1 MKLLPLSA
9 FAAITGSRACL
20 KNHSRTPHFAG
31 DFAESLFKH
40 TLIIAQNFQIA
51 GLCFHAPQCILYRAV
66 PQVSLEVHEETV
78 FPGFSRNRPG
88 LDLGHIQT
96 IIDHMG
102 KYIVKS
108 SACMTCLE
116 AYTNPGAVVLINR
129 FLCQNNKSGHIAV
142 IFADILCQ
150 NLQIIN
156 LSGSPAGNCGVSL
169 IPICADLFWPLR
181 RCWLRL
187 WFSNLY
193 ALPDI
198 PYTGRAPRGWE
209 YTPAISESS
218 ASCRPSSTCSTFRI
232 CSPTI
237 NRLYSVKRS

>member
-1 MKLLPLSA
+1 MKLPPLSA
-9 FAAITGSRACL
+9 FAAII
-20 KNHSRTPHFAG
+20 
-31 DFAESLFKH
+31 
-40 TLIIAQNFQIA
+40 LIIAQNFQIA
-51 GLCFHAPQCILYRAV
+51 SLCFHARHAFFTALSRR
-66 PQVSLEVHEETV
+66 
-78 FPGFSRNRPG
+78 FPLRSPRRNGIPRFFALNRPG
-88 LDLGHIQT
+88 ASILGHIQT

-116 AYTNPGAVVLINR
+116 AYTDPGAVILINR

-150 NLQIIN
+150 NLQIVN
-156 LSGSPAGNCGVSL
+156 PPGSPAGNRCVSL
-169 IPICADLFWPLR
+169 IPRSALTFWPLR
-181 RCWLRL
+181 RCWLLL

-218 ASCRPSSTCSTFRI
+218 ASCRPSSTCSTFENLLSHDKQIIFCQKVINI
-232 CSPTI
+232 CHQSQLW
-237 NRLYSVKRS
+237 NFQ

>member
-9 FAAITGSRACL
+9 FAAII
-20 KNHSRTPHFAG
+20 
-31 DFAESLFKH
+31 
-40 TLIIAQNFQIA
+40 LIIAQNFQIA
-51 GLCFHAPQCILYRAV
+51 SLCFHAPQCILYRAV
-66 PQVSLEVHEETV
+66 PQISLEVHEETV

-116 AYTNPGAVVLINR
+116 AYTDPGAVILINR

-150 NLQIIN
+150 NLQIVN
-156 LSGSPAGNCGVSL
+156 LSGSPAGNRCVSL
-169 IPICADLFWPLR
+169 ILICADLFGRCGGVGYCCGFPISMLLQIFLTLSEPLK
-181 RCWLRL
+181 
-187 WFSNLY
+187 
-193 ALPDI
+193 I
-198 PYTGRAPRGWE
+198 GRAH
-209 YTPAISESS
+209 
-218 ASCRPSSTCSTFRI
+218 
-232 CSPTI
+232 
-237 NRLYSVKRS
+237 V

>member
-1 MKLLPLSA
+1 MPRSA
-9 FAAITGSRACL
+9 FFTALSRRFPS
-20 KNHSRTPHFAG
+20 KSTKKRY
-31 DFAESLFKH
+31 S
-40 TLIIAQNFQIA
+40 
-51 GLCFHAPQCILYRAV
+51 
-66 PQVSLEVHEETV
+66 QV
-78 FPGFSRNRPG
+78 FFRNRPG

-198 PYTGRAPRGWE
+198 PYTGRAPEDGNIPRQ
-209 YTPAISESS
+209 YRKAQPPAGQAVHAPNLQDLLSHDKQIIFCQKVINICHNP
-218 ASCRPSSTCSTFRI
+218 SCGIFNRKDCVI
-232 CSPTI
+232 CSSCCNFFHGIPNSFT
-237 NRLYSVKRS
+237 